1 MAIQPNVLR
10 EEVMALPDDARAEL
24 AAELLVSLEHD
35 VEEDLDDVHAHW
47 VREIE
52 DRARRAIAGD
62 ATSQDWTA
70 VRQRLSD
77 SLTE

>member
-1 MAIQPNVLR
+1 MAIQPSVLR

-24 AAELLVSLEHD
+24 AAELLLSLEHD
-35 VEEDLDDVHAHW
+35 AQEDLDDVHAQW

-52 DRARRAIAGD
+52 DRARRASAGN
-62 ATSQDWTA
+62 ATSQDWIA